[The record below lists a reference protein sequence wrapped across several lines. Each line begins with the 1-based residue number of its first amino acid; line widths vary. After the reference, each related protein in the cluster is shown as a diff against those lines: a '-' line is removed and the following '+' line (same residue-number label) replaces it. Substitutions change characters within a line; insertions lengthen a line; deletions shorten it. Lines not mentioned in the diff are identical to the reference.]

1 MINVGEHCIYCNQSV
16 AWGSGLYVNRIPA
29 DDGEKTGFMCAVCVE
44 EAEELADE
52 CRERMEDIVE
62 SGEKFTDIQIQ
73 NHYEAFR
80 MGLWLDVTA
89 PTDAQASDVL
99 RMTESFAGHLSDDEI
114 ERAKAEV
121 ESLLKEEI
129 SQCQ

>member
-1 MINVGEHCIYCNQSV
+1 M
-16 AWGSGLYVNRIPA
+16 L
-29 DDGEKTGFMCAVCVE
+29 
-44 EAEELADE
+44 
-52 CRERMEDIVE
+52 
-62 SGEKFTDIQIQ
+62 IQ
-73 NHYEAFR
+73 NHFEAFR
-80 MGLWLDVTA
+80 MGLWLYVTA

>member
-1 MINVGEHCIYCNQSV
+1 MINVG
-16 AWGSGLYVNRIPA
+16 
-29 DDGEKTGFMCAVCVE
+29 M
-44 EAEELADE
+44 
-52 CRERMEDIVE
+52 
-62 SGEKFTDIQIQ
+62 QIQ

-80 MGLWLDVTA
+80 MGLWLAVTA

-99 RMTESFAGHLSDDEI
+99 RMAESLAGHLSDDEI

-121 ESLLKEEI
+121 ESLLNEES

>member
-1 MINVGEHCIYCNQSV
+1 M
-16 AWGSGLYVNRIPA
+16 
-29 DDGEKTGFMCAVCVE
+29 
-44 EAEELADE
+44 
-52 CRERMEDIVE
+52 
-62 SGEKFTDIQIQ
+62 QIQ

-80 MGLWLDVTA
+80 MGLWLAVTA
-89 PTDAQASDVL
+89 PTDAQSNDAL
-99 RMTESFAGHLSDDEI
+99 RMAESFAGNLSDDEI

>member
-1 MINVGEHCIYCNQSV
+1 MINVG
-16 AWGSGLYVNRIPA
+16 
-29 DDGEKTGFMCAVCVE
+29 M
-44 EAEELADE
+44 
-52 CRERMEDIVE
+52 
-62 SGEKFTDIQIQ
+62 QIQ

-80 MGLWLDVTA
+80 MGLWLAVTA
-89 PTDAQASDVL
+89 PTDAQSDDVL
-99 RMTESFAGHLSDDEI
+99 LMAESLAGHLSGDEI